1 MSTFQ
6 DRLRQMEEKYGSGAM
21 GSAKTGTG
29 SSGSSDKSTRY
40 QSLLAEMDAKY
51 GGGTTGSGSAAS
63 TSSGKP
69 TRYQSIL
76 AEMDAKYGGG
86 SANGGDSFHTVLGQM
101 DSKYGSVQP
110 ASTTYTPAHTGKS
123 ATNTSGRQTQEAVQ
137 KSTEAARGVLGT
149 VSGKV
154 RDIGNAI
161 TRGKSSAYYK
171 RPDFWGDAE
180 TLYGN
185 IIDQEPTYMEQRLS
199 VEKAQ
204 KAVQEAGSAL
214 VSSQEQFDQIYGQ
227 YQENPSS
234 YAAARLREAKA
245 AMNQAQKDYDAAYS
259 GYTAAY
265 DAYQPTQAQYADAV
279 SAYQEYARQQQ
290 NAFTDWRATIRDQGT
305 IQGELDALDQ
315 KISALEKE
323 RNRMLSGTER
333 QAANYST
340 GSQGMYGA
348 TGVSGTGTQ
357 ATAASGL
364 GSAGFYGANGTV
376 NSVADESKRAKLE
389 EIDRQMQELQ
399 SQRELLQ
406 EESEWSQYYRY
417 ADLTGADDFAE
428 KSKYVS
434 TAKGNVGTR
443 YTTEQWVA
451 TDFQDLFYDYV
462 NKNRYAKLSLDSSDT
477 YWETPDISFVE
488 QMSDT
493 EIGTYNYIYATEG
506 KDAAKEY
513 IRYLESNLNARQR
526 AERTEYWANQA
537 VEHPVL
543 TSALSLAMS
552 PFKGLSYVGQA
563 VDYLKDGGID
573 QNASYNQFSYIP
585 NTIRSAVSQKI
596 AESGKWGGVGSFAYQ
611 TGMSMGD
618 FLLNTAITG
627 GNQPLTLAIMGT
639 GAAADATIDAKDRG
653 LTDDQAFLLGTI
665 AGAAEIVTEKVSLE
679 TLLNPELLADGTVK
693 YILKNVLAEG
703 SEEAASDLINF
714 FADVLI
720 SKDQSEWM
728 QSIAEYQDSGK
739 SQNEA
744 FWLSIRDQAEEI
756 GLDFLGGAIS
766 GGLMAG
772 AGAVGNKAH
781 TYKTV
786 KKANL
791 TDSDIQTFISTGLE
805 SDPDTKSHKIAAEL
819 QQKLNFGKKLTTA
832 EINRLWRAN
841 MQSVDAETE
850 QVMEENPVSET
861 GTEAENSSNNARGAF
876 EQYYED
882 AHRPDVET
890 VSESDTGTGSESKN
904 PGETDSMER
913 AHMRNLLKSGSVDAE
928 TADWIL
934 KNPEF
939 RKAFEAETGITVT
952 GTEEQQKNLVMNAA
966 ALYAERESIRN
977 PNQTTQ
983 VDDTIR
989 ESMKSSGEALGYS
1002 GDTLTGFVA
1011 GYRGNISA
1019 EEYRDAYNGFYTY
1032 GKLAAESG
1040 SLSFDRAVN
1049 SMSVYARRLGNP
1061 AAMAAF
1067 NRGKADATSSRTA
1080 RTAHRPAKKGTGTFT
1095 DKTTSGKKRQGYGAL
1110 VNTLEKFSKKTG
1122 IDVELVDSL
1131 KSGKYKAN
1139 GRILLDTMT
1148 IQLAA
1153 DGDNPMAAL
1162 GHEAGE
1168 YLLAYNPEGYAQV
1181 REQLLSWW
1189 VEHENAN
1196 SIDALIKAYQE
1207 RYQNA
1212 GQAGKTWNE
1221 AANEAVNDA
1230 LGAMLTTDAGMEQF
1244 VQWVQTDSGLSKT
1257 EQKSLFQKI
1266 GDMIR
1271 SVIDGLK
1278 NLLEGSKDTPMQKRI
1293 LEMEINKQQEILDTF
1308 LKAVDGTKVTEAQK
1322 NTAQMGGEMQYSLDQ
1337 DYSEQ
1342 LDRWYQEWTTGGKGN
1357 TGGYLRVGTTSDVLQ
1372 SIGVRDTVI
1381 IWDTGKIGKILREHP
1396 SVTLDV
1402 LKQIPQV
1409 LEKPIVVMQS
1419 KTALNRIVM
1428 LAELTDTKGKPVL
1441 AVLELRPDGRRRKI
1455 VDFVTVASAYGKS
1468 GVQNLL
1474 DTSDILY
1481 VDPDKKRTDS
1491 WSEILRLQ
1499 LPTEIT
1505 RYGSIGRVT
1514 YVDRNVNGEYVFG
1527 EENGKTAIQEAF
1539 EQAWKKR
1546 SGENPNARYS
1556 LDVPESGVP
1565 QEQQDAWETAYSI
1578 SAGEITPGMDDES
1591 RAEVLNGKVVTAPE
1605 YDASDPVTGA
1615 QIIKLKGQYARD
1627 AKKILKALAEHCGVF
1642 DIDYYNADI
1651 ELEFTYT
1658 RSSLSESINKQVIRH
1673 GSMSDFGKMLTVL
1686 PGICSGA
1693 VEVDAQTDR
1702 YSGTKRADPNLKE
1715 MHILVGAFLD
1725 GERVVPVKLEIKEYK
1740 KNSERSNRLYVS
1752 ITAKMEA
1759 GIYLSDRT
1767 TNTGGD
1773 GLSTPASEISLAYIV
1788 GNVKDQTGSFVKY
1801 FPDSMLSGEQI
1812 QAKEAATTA
1821 EKTHLADMRYEYAAE
1836 RGDVETTSRM
1846 LSDRASQMGY
1856 STDTGWRMSHR
1867 APNQESGVSLDK
1879 ADSAFGGDGSIYASM
1894 AVQYFGEGRAY
1905 DRKALAAIS
1914 RAKNNPNTM
1923 VTAYRAVPNSVQE
1936 TQLRN
1941 GDWVTLTREYAQ
1953 EHGERTFDGGFRVIS
1968 QRVPASH
1975 LFTNGDSIHE
1985 FGYDNGRTDEVYKN
1999 TANGRKMTS
2008 VTYDDFGNLI
2018 PLSARFDDTVSDPR
2032 YSLDVPEPGVPQEQ
2046 QDAWE
2051 SVFNADSASREA
2063 YNDMSS
2069 EVEKA
2074 ERAAAEAVRAARKQ
2088 GLAEGD
2094 LLGQMYRGR
2103 IEGQR
2108 AASLEERLKN
2118 AKQVIR
2124 ALKQQISA
2132 AQKKGRSDSRSIERL
2147 KRDLSRQESALDAS
2161 RQRLA
2166 DYREGRNERDAVA
2179 KGRLSVEKKAK
2190 ALAKMLTTN
2199 TDKAHVPEDLK
2210 DAIGQLLQSLDFS
2223 SKRRMEGGGSTYLD
2237 MDYDAMMTK
2246 VRNALAAHSK
2256 FDGEAGAWM
2265 DLPDGFLESIQ
2276 KHIDTVKDSVRGI
2289 SGMQTNQVY
2298 RMNSVQLADLA
2309 HILTVVKTSL
2319 ENINAFYVQGR
2330 KQTVTQAAD
2339 STIRFAKKHG
2349 SAAGNPDGRLRRQ
2362 LEWDNT
2368 VPIYAFSRFGDGG
2381 NQVFQGTQDGW
2392 DKLSFNVRKILDF
2405 KKGVFTD
2412 QEAQEWGKQLH
2423 EITLESGDVVTMSTA
2438 QIMSIVCLSKRS
2450 RAVQHMMQGG
2460 IRIANIQVEGKPGKA
2475 DTLRQ
2480 TTNYNLTL
2488 ADLNNIGKLLTD
2500 KQKSV
2505 AMEIQKFMEEQGSEW
2520 GNEVSMRRFGYRA
2533 FTESNYFPIASDPT
2547 NLPAFDPEARKN
2559 DMFRLMNLSFTKAT
2573 MEKANNAI
2581 VISNIFEVFGDHM
2594 ADMAKYNALTLPIL
2608 DMLKWY
2614 NYVDRVEGVNGQ
2626 YTTRSVQRSILDAYG
2641 EGAGNYITTFLKDL
2655 NGIHEF
2661 GRGEGFMSKFVSNY
2675 KAAAVGA
2682 NLRVAI
2688 LQPTAYAR
2696 AWVVMDA
2703 GYLRRGLK
2711 MSARKGAA
2719 EMERYSGIGNWKSM
2733 GFYDTNVNRGIR
2745 QQLSGEGTAMDTV
2758 RDKSMA
2764 AAELMDKLTWGALWN
2779 ACKLETMEKQGLS
2792 GEELMQATA
2801 LRFREIVYKTQV
2813 VDSTMTRSQNMRSGS
2828 MAMKFATA
2836 FMSEPT
2842 LSYNLVMDA
2851 YLNFR
2856 DAQRSGTNLEK
2867 GNARKRMV
2875 RSFAAYAVS
2884 ALAGAIMESLA
2895 DALRDDDDYESYL
2908 RKFWEAFWGWD
2919 GNLVSDIRISNK
2931 IPFFKDIASVFGGNT
2946 VDRMDLAS
2954 FHDLK
2959 EAWDIWKETVE
2970 LAIGKLDKPTS
2981 VTYYG
2986 NMTTYGKIYKALRA
3000 ISGLSGIPLASST
3013 REVITLWNNT
3023 AGILY
3028 PDLKVKTYN
3037 AGDEKEIL
3045 NALEDGYITAD
3056 AAVQLLTEKVKDEKT
3071 GDPMSADDA
3080 YWKVKQIVTGYG
3092 KTGELEAAL
3101 ESGDEQ
3107 HIQDCV
3113 DEMLAHGFEEK
3124 DIPGKITSAIRDLY
3138 TKDADGNT
3146 GEGRISREQAQNLLR
3161 EYAGKEEKDIFWNL
3175 QVWDQ
3180 ILDGVEDAG
3189 KYRELYDAVSTG
3201 KNLKPTVKFYLD
3213 NGIGKDTLS
3222 QRLSDEFRETYT
3234 ELYRTDRSAADSMK
3248 RNLLDAYE
3256 ALGYDRKEKETTI
3269 SGWVYDGELSDAL
3282 ESGND
3287 KSIRSTIKSM
3297 VAGGYD
3303 WQYVPGKVSSLVK
3316 ALYTKDSNGE
3326 LGAGRISR
3334 ETAKKLLTTYADM
3347 DETDVFWALRDWDR
3361 IAAGETNVNRY
3372 DDLHQAVSSGKSI
3385 QQTVKFYLDNG
3396 IGKSTLS
3403 QNLTSTYKQQY
3414 IDLYYSDPKAAS
3426 ALKKRLLD
3434 AYAAMGYD
3442 RSKKAKVIDGWIAD
3456 AKD

>member
-6 DRLRQMEEKYGSGAM
+6 DRLRKMEEKYGSGAM

-76 AEMDAKYGGG
+76 AEMDAKYGGTQPGTFGAPAQG
-86 SANGGDSFHTVLGQM
+86 SYQGPENNTSLA
-101 DSKYGSVQP
+101 GSVFP
-110 ASTTYTPAHTGKS
+110 YRTGYAALESDASIPGSGTKTRSAFETAMATPDKQKEFGADSQWWQEHKKRYSAISESPEYQTYIQGVQQAKADRDAEIGELEDQLAQLESQDKGFLLNLINGVDTMGMVQDRATIEQKIKQLKEDSGRDDLSVRTEVEDLLHENRINLNYMTDDQWRMMGYLYKKYPDYADRRKAILDYASYIAYDINAREQQRVAQRAQNQAGSGFTGGALATVEAIGSVPFILSGYNNAVSQFLSNKAIGEDRPVDYYTPSMSPYTFFTS
-123 ATNTSGRQTQEAVQ
+123 AI
-137 KSTEAARGVLGT
+137 GT
-149 VSGKV
+149 VSK
-154 RDIGNAI
+154 N
-161 TRGKSSAYYK
+161 
-171 RPDFWGDAE
+171 
-180 TLYGN
+180 L
-185 IIDQEPTYMEQRLS
+185 
-199 VEKAQ
+199 
-204 KAVQEAGSAL
+204 
-214 VSSQEQFDQIYGQ
+214 
-227 YQENPSS
+227 
-234 YAAARLREAKA
+234 
-245 AMNQAQKDYDAAYS
+245 NQA
-259 GYTAAY
+259 
-265 DAYQPTQAQYADAV
+265 
-279 SAYQEYARQQQ
+279 
-290 NAFTDWRATIRDQGT
+290 GT
-305 IQGELDALDQ
+305 IQLDEKEHPLLAGILNGKGLGDVYQLGVSMADSVAIAALTKALGLPEEVGAALLGGSAATQGMLDALDRGATDGQ
-315 KISALEKE
+315 ALTMGFLNGAFEMLFEKYSIGELIKDVPSYTIKDVVKEALKQSGVEAWEEGMTTIGNTLADVLVMEDKSELETMIREYKRQGYSDAEAQALAAGRIVGDILMDATGGFISGGIMGGVY
-323 RNRMLSGTER
+323 RGVQTNQGNR
-333 QAANYST
+333 QAGKQVLSSNT
-340 GSQGMYGA
+340 LSQMQDLA
-348 TGVSGTGTQ
+348 SRLDSESLRESASAVTDSSGTGKI
-357 ATAASGL
+357 
-364 GSAGFYGANGTV
+364 GAFARK
-376 NSVADESKRAKLE
+376 VAD
-389 EIDRQMQELQ
+389 
-399 SQRELLQ
+399 
-406 EESEWSQYYRY
+406 
-417 ADLTGADDFAE
+417 
-428 KSKYVS
+428 
-434 TAKGNVGTR
+434 TAV
-443 YTTEQWVA
+443 
-451 TDFQDLFYDYV
+451 QD
-462 NKNRYAKLSLDSSDT
+462 
-477 YWETPDISFVE
+477 I
-488 QMSDT
+488 
-493 EIGTYNYIYATEG
+493 
-506 KDAAKEY
+506 
-513 IRYLESNLNARQR
+513 
-526 AERTEYWANQA
+526 
-537 VEHPVL
+537 
-543 TSALSLAMS
+543 
-552 PFKGLSYVGQA
+552 
-563 VDYLKDGGID
+563 
-573 QNASYNQFSYIP
+573 QNASTETEATEAYRKTGNVSSDSFA
-585 NTIRSAVSQKI
+585 RSAFDLAYLEAAQKI
-596 AESGKWGGVGSFAYQ
+596 GFSPDAFVEETTNQQFGADGPQKAPENHTVDDSGSDEQ
-611 TGMSMGD
+611 TP
-618 FLLNTAITG
+618 G
-627 GNQPLTLAIMGT
+627 GN
-639 GAAADATIDAKDRG
+639 
-653 LTDDQAFLLGTI
+653 
-665 AGAAEIVTEKVSLE
+665 
-679 TLLNPELLADGTVK
+679 
-693 YILKNVLAEG
+693 
-703 SEEAASDLINF
+703 ASD
-714 FADVLI
+714 
-720 SKDQSEWM
+720 S
-728 QSIAEYQDSGK
+728 
-739 SQNEA
+739 
-744 FWLSIRDQAEEI
+744 
-756 GLDFLGGAIS
+756 
-766 GGLMAG
+766 
-772 AGAVGNKAH
+772 
-781 TYKTV
+781 
-786 KKANL
+786 
-791 TDSDIQTFISTGLE
+791 
-805 SDPDTKSHKIAAEL
+805 
-819 QQKLNFGKKLTTA
+819 
-832 EINRLWRAN
+832 
-841 MQSVDAETE
+841 
-850 QVMEENPVSET
+850 
-861 GTEAENSSNNARGAF
+861 ARGAF
-876 EQYYED
+876 EQYYEE
-882 AHRPDVET
+882 AHSPDIGTGAEAD
-890 VSESDTGTGSESKN
+890 SGTGSENKN
-904 PGETDSMER
+904 PVETASMER

-989 ESMKSSGEALGYS
+989 KSMKSSGEALGYS

-1153 DGDNPMAAL
+1153 DGDNPLAAL

-1230 LGAMLTTDAGMEQF
+1230 LGAMLTTDAGMERF
-1244 VQWVQTDSGLSKT
+1244 VQWVQTDSGMTQT
-1257 EQKSLFQKI
+1257 EQKNLFQKI

-1278 NLLEGSKDTPMQKRI
+1278 KLLEGSKDTPMQKRI
-1293 LEMEINKQQEILDTF
+1293 LEMEINKQQEILDAF

-1322 NTAQMGGEMQYSLDQ
+1322 NTA
-1337 DYSEQ
+1337 
-1342 LDRWYQEWTTGGKGN
+1342 TGAGKGH
-1357 TGGYLRVGTTSDVLQ
+1357 G
-1372 SIGVRDTVI
+1372 
-1381 IWDTGKIGKILREHP
+1381 
-1396 SVTLDV
+1396 
-1402 LKQIPQV
+1402 
-1409 LEKPIVVMQS
+1409 
-1419 KTALNRIVM
+1419 
-1428 LAELTDTKGKPVL
+1428 
-1441 AVLELRPDGRRRKI
+1441 
-1455 VDFVTVASAYGKS
+1455 
-1468 GVQNLL
+1468 
-1474 DTSDILY
+1474 
-1481 VDPDKKRTDS
+1481 
-1491 WSEILRLQ
+1491 
-1499 LPTEIT
+1499 
-1505 RYGSIGRVT
+1505 
-1514 YVDRNVNGEYVFG
+1514 
-1527 EENGKTAIQEAF
+1527 
-1539 EQAWKKR
+1539 
-1546 SGENPNARYS
+1546 
-1556 LDVPESGVP
+1556 
-1565 QEQQDAWETAYSI
+1565 TAYSI

-1905 DRKALAAIS
+1905 DRKALSAIS
-1914 RAKNNPNTM
+1914 RAKNNPNAM

-2108 AASLEERLKN
+2108 AASLEERLRN
-2118 AKQVIR
+2118 AKEVIR
-2124 ALKQQISA
+2124 SLRQQISDA
-2132 AQKKGRSDSRSIERL
+2132 EKKGRSDSRSIERL
-2147 KRDLSRQESALDAS
+2147 KRDLSRQESSIDAS
-2161 RQRLA
+2161 RKRLA

-2223 SKRRMEGGGSTYLD
+2223 SKQFREHGNQTHRD

-2246 VRNALAAHSK
+2246 VRNALSAHNK
-2256 FDGEAGAWM
+2256 FDGNVGAWM

-2349 SAAGNPDGRLRRQ
+2349 SAAGNPDGWLRRQ

-2450 RAVQHMMQGG
+2450 QAVQHMMQGG
-2460 IRIANIQVEGKPGKA
+2460 IRIANIQVDGKPGKA

-2480 TTNYNLTL
+2480 ATNYNLTL

-2547 NLPAFDPEARKN
+2547 NLPAVDPKARKN
-2559 DMFRLMNLSFTKAT
+2559 DMFRLMNLSATKAT

-2608 DMLKWY
+2608 DMMKWY

-2688 LQPTAYAR
+2688 LQPTAYPR

-2703 GYLRRGLK
+2703 GYLRRGLR

-2719 EMERYSGIGNWKSM
+2719 EMERYSGIGNWKAM

-2758 RDKSMA
+2758 RDKSMV

-2792 GEELMQATA
+2792 GEELMRATA

-2931 IPFFKDIASVFGGNT
+2931 IPFFKDIASIFGGNT

-3113 DEMLAHGFEEK
+3113 GEMLAHGFEEK

-3138 TKDADGNT
+3138 TNDADGNT

-3201 KNLKPTVKFYLD
+3201 KNLKSTVKFYLD

-3234 ELYRTDRSAADSMK
+3234 ELYRTDRSAADAMK

-3256 ALGYDRKEKETTI
+3256 ALGYDRKEKEAVI
-3269 SGWVYDGELSDAL
+3269 AGWVYDGKLSDAL

-3287 KSIRSTIKSM
+3287 KSIQSTIKSM
-3297 VAGGYD
+3297 VADGYD
-3303 WQYVPGKVSSLVK
+3303 EQDVPGKVSSLVK

-3326 LGAGRISR
+3326 IGSGRISR
-3334 ETAKKLLTTYADM
+3334 DTVKKLLTTYADM

-3372 DDLHQAVSSGKSI
+3372 DDLHQAVSTGKSI

-3434 AYAAMGYD
+3434 AYVAMGYD